1 MKFNSSDR
9 AACTPCNRVKCKLK
23 QQKWAVVLT
32 VMLGLCLSGCNS
44 TADRDRT
51 QQTRLQDKT
60 EVTGPEK
67 KVILTTFTVIA
78 DMAKNVAGD
87 KAVVESI
94 TKLGAEIHGYEPTPS
109 DLVRAQKANLILDN
123 GLNLELWAQK
133 FYNSV
138 PKVAHITIA
147 EGIKPV
153 AIDEDSYRGKP
164 NPHAWM
170 SPQNALI
177 YVENIRKALADL
189 DPANSTTYNANA
201 EAYSQKIEAIDKKL
215 RQAIAAVPKEK
226 RFIVSCEGAFSY
238 LARDYDLQEVYLWA
252 VNAERQATPKQTE
265 KVINTVRENQ
275 IPAVFCESTV
285 NNQTQLQVARET
297 GANFGGVFFVDS
309 LSPLDGVAPTYLELM
324 EHNVTTL
331 IEGIGSR

>member
-1 MKFNSSDR
+1 
-9 AACTPCNRVKCKLK
+9 
-23 QQKWAVVLT
+23 
-32 VMLGLCLSGCNS
+32 MLGLCLSSCNS
-44 TADRDRT
+44 ASNSVQS
-51 QQTRLQDKT
+51 QQNGISAQK
-60 EVTGPEK
+60 EVAGQEK

-94 TKLGAEIHGYEPTPS
+94 TKLGSEIHGYEPTPS
-109 DLVRAQKANLILDN
+109 DLVRAQKADLILDN
-123 GLNLELWAQK
+123 GLNLELWAQR

-138 PKVAHITIA
+138 PKVSHITIG
-147 EGIKPV
+147 EGIQPV
-153 AIDEDSYRGKP
+153 AIAEDSYQGKP

-170 SPQNALI
+170 SPKNALI
-177 YVENIRKALADL
+177 YVENIRKALVDL
-189 DPANSTTYNANA
+189 DPANRTTYNANA
-201 EAYSQKIEAIDKKL
+201 KAYSQKIEAIDTKL

-265 KVINTVRENQ
+265 RVINTVRENQ

-285 NNQTQLQVARET
+285 NNQTQLQVAKET
-297 GANFGGVFFVDS
+297 DANFGGVFFVDS
-309 LSPLDGVAPTYLELM
+309 LSPPNGAAPTYLELM

-331 IEGIGSR
+331 VKGLKEGKE